1 MVWRDTDAP
10 TTDITVFY
18 GAEIVLALDYLHRHK
33 IVHRD
38 LKPENL
44 LLDKRAHIKLVDFG
58 FSKIVHDK
66 TFTGAARCVL
76 RALFWR
82 G

>member
-1 MVWRDTDAP
+1 M
-10 TTDITVFY
+10 
-18 GAEIVLALDYLHRHK
+18 LALDYLHRHK

-66 TFTGAARCVL
+66 TFTGACVRVCL
-76 RALFWR
+76 SCWPALLSVICVHP
-82 G
+82 